1 MKIPYIVL
9 ALGTGIL
16 VSCHQQGQQQQNSVV
31 TDSLPAETEKKV
43 NCYEK
48 VLGRDTI
55 QLTLSYQDS
64 VASGKLVYNFFEKDK
79 NTGEFRGIVHHG
91 IIRGKYTFFSEGVES
106 SRRVIFKVT
115 KEQAFEAVP
124 ESIDQQGFPV
134 FPIDDSQLKF
144 DSIPLE
150 EGACK

>member
-1 MKIPYIVL
+1 MKTPYIVL

-16 VSCHQQGQQQQNSVV
+16 LSCHQQGQQQSSVV

-48 VLGRDTI
+48 AVGRDTI

-64 VASGKLVYNFFEKDK
+64 IATGTLIYNFFEKDR
-79 NTGEFRGIVHHG
+79 NRGEFKGILHNG
-91 IIRGKYTFFSEGVES
+91 IIRGKYIFFSEGVES
-106 SRRVIFKVT
+106 SRPAIFKVT
-115 KEQAFEAVP
+115 KEQAFEALP
-124 ESIDQQGFPV
+124 DSIDSQGLPV
-134 FPIDDSQLKF
+134 FNLDNSQLKF

-150 EGACK
+150 AGACK